1 VAIHLWAVG
10 MKRITLLVAL
20 TIVFSAQAA
29 APSTVPGEEI
39 SHLIGVLGSS
49 GCQFNR
55 NGTWY
60 DAARAV
66 SHLERKYA
74 YLLKKD
80 LVPDAEAFI
89 KLAASQSSA
98 SGKPYLVK
106 CGSLPEVRS
115 EVWFRE
121 ALEKFRSRSGEA
133 SAH

>member
-1 VAIHLWAVG
+1 MID
-10 MKRITLLVAL
+10 LLAR
-20 TIVFSAQAA
+20 
-29 APSTVPGEEI
+29 
-39 SHLIGVLGSS
+39 S

-55 NGTWY
+55 NGSWH
-60 DAARAV
+60 DAPRAV
-66 SHLERKYA
+66 SHLERKYQ

-89 KLAASQSSA
+89 ELAASQSSV

-121 ALEKFRSRSGEA
+121 ALAKFRSSSEGAGTER
-133 SAH
+133 